1 MLKGIG
7 GKSYYIC
14 TFDVGK
20 DYKYKDFI
28 PSEMNY
34 TFVFNET
41 DHAKSVFCA
50 VMATAIIPP
59 PTEASRF
66 AFNRAEVIPEG
77 QVAAFSIHNLLFTRM
92 LERNLKTQGKF
103 ANSQWKIV
111 GDSPAALTLAET
123 MKDFSDG
130 ANLQHCTITAQKGR
144 IYVNMTLYKPD
155 VTPGIN
161 LTFKSEVKVKLVWDA
176 DKKMLRLQVDG
187 KPTVTHEIDESLW
200 LTILRFIPNIVGI
213 LTNIIIFIIE
223 AIIND
228 NLPDIGSMIAK
239 ELGEFEVP
247 VKLPKILIEN
257 GVKISSIQI
266 NEYGSISAGL
276 TIKEVQ

>member
-14 TFDVGK
+14 SFNVGK

-28 PSEMNY
+28 PSEMDY

-50 VMATAIIPP
+50 VMATAIIPA

-77 QVAAFSIHNLLFTRM
+77 QVAALSIHNLLFTRM
-92 LERNLKTQGKF
+92 LERNLTAQGKF
-103 ANSQWKIV
+103 ANSKWNIE
-111 GDSPAALTLAET
+111 GDSPAALTLAST
-123 MKDFSDG
+123 ISDFSDG
-130 ANLQHCTITAQKGR
+130 ADLQHCTITAQKGR
-144 IYVNMTLYKPD
+144 IYVNMTLYKPN

-161 LTFKSEVKVKLVWDA
+161 LTFKSEAKVKLVWDA
-176 DKKMLRLQVDG
+176 KKKVLHLKADG

-200 LTILRFIPNIVGI
+200 LTILRLIPNIVGI
-213 LTNIIIFIIE
+213 LTNIVIFIIE
-223 AIIND
+223 AIIDD
-228 NLPDIGSMIAK
+228 NLPDIGSIIEK

-247 VKLPKILIEN
+247 VTLPKILIEN
-257 GVKISSIQI
+257 GIRISSVQI
-266 NEYGSISAGL
+266 NEYGSISAGM
-276 TIKEVQ
+276 TIKELQ